1 MNARLQELVD
11 RSFRD
16 EQGERFDPEYLAQL
30 IVRDCIAVARAGVAP
45 AVAQAICERFGVQD
59 E

>member
-1 MNARLQELVD
+1 MNDRLQELVD

-30 IVRDCIAVARAGVAP
+30 IVRDCVRVARAGVAP
-45 AVAQAICERFGVQD
+45 AVAQAICERFGV
-59 E
+59 EE

>member
-1 MNARLQELVD
+1 MNARLQELIN

-30 IVRDCIAVARAGVAP
+30 IVRDCIAIARAGVAP
-45 AVAQAICERFGVQD
+45 AVAQAISLRFGV
-59 E
+59 EE